1 MPFEEISAKFCA
13 IASLKNPFIVLADRY
28 IKTRVNK
35 NIQVIADTSIIN
47 IRDSNKLA
55 CDALRIF

>member
-13 IASLKNPFIVLADRY
+13 NPFIVLADRY
-28 IKTRVNK
+28 IKTRVN
-35 NIQVIADTSIIN
+35 NIQLIADTSTIN